1 MKLSEALAA
10 MNSEPK
16 PDRAADE
23 VAPDEAKSNP
33 EEVDD
38 LTAIADELAR
48 LAGRRKEIDERVNEL
63 KAKVA
68 DLGVE
73 VGTTVNTSTGDP
85 AFAVRVTGRRFDPVI
100 AAQVLPDAL
109 REMVTIPIIDPK
121 VAKAKLPPEMYSQ
134 CMTPGK
140 ESVVLK

>member
-10 MNSEPK
+10 MNGEPK
-16 PDRAADE
+16 PKPEPDADA
-23 VAPDEAKSNP
+23 VAVEA
-33 EEVDD
+33 DD
-38 LTAIADELAR
+38 ITAIADELAR
-48 LAGRRKEIDERVNEL
+48 LAARRKELDERINEL

-73 VGTTVNTSTGDP
+73 VGTTVNTSAGDP
-85 AFAVRVTGRRFDPVI
+85 AFTVRVTGRRFDPVV
-100 AAQVLPDAL
+100 AAQVLPQPLID
-109 REMVTIPIIDPK
+109 MVTVPTIDAK